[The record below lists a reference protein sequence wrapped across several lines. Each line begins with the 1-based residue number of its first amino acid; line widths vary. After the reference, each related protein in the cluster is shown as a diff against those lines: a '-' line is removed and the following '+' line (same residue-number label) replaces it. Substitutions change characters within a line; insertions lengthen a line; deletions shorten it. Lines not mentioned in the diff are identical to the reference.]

1 MEALWH
7 GGVVGFLGHGK
18 EGENVGHGG
27 LRGRGGCGA
36 QIGFEG
42 GVVAAEE
49 LERFRHAA
57 Q

>member
-42 GVVAAEE
+42 GIVAAEE